1 MTDKEYVDGI
11 AYDVLS
17 SKTIRSNHNNKKLD
31 KFIFNSHSV
40 RKLQLSKKATISNDG
55 KTVTV
60 DCSDLQK
67 GKCTAKQISSAS
79 EKISLLSST
88 EASMI
93 ITIIDAYIAKA
104 AERSQWKKDH
114 PQNSNGSNYNK
125 EGLLAAQ
132 VKYLLEKG
140 FTQAEADSLKAVG
153 FLGTDEAFQ
162 AINSLLKNVA
172 GSADAIRAKLQA
184 PVATAPAAPQS
195 TSI

>member
-17 SKTIRSNHNNKKLD
+17 SKTIRSNHNNQSLD

-40 RKLQLSKKATISNDG
+40 RKLQLSKIATISNDG
-55 KTVTV
+55 KSISVNV
-60 DCSDLQK
+60 DNLKSGKTTALQIEA
-67 GKCTAKQISSAS
+67 TI
-79 EKISLLSST
+79 EKVALLTST
-88 EASMI
+88 EASVI
-93 ITIIDAYIAKA
+93 RKILDSFIAA
-104 AERSQWKKDH
+104 SAEKSQWKKEH

-125 EGLLAAQ
+125 EGLLAKQ

-172 GSADAIRAKLQA
+172 GSADAIRAKLPA

-195 TSI
+195 ASI

>member
-1 MTDKEYVDGI
+1 MIDKEYVDGI

-31 KFIFNSHSV
+31 NFIFNSHSV
-40 RKLQLSKKATISNDG
+40 RKLQLSKIATISNDG
-55 KTVTV
+55 KSISV
-60 DCSDLQK
+60 DIANLQS
-67 GKCTAKQISSAS
+67 GKATAPQIEATI
-79 EKISLLSST
+79 EKVSLLTST
-88 EASMI
+88 EASVI
-93 ITIIDAYIAKA
+93 RKILDSFISAS
-104 AERSQWKKDH
+104 AEKSQWKKEH

-125 EGLLAAQ
+125 EGLLAKQ

-172 GSADAIRAKLQA
+172 GSADAIRAKLPA

-195 TSI
+195 ASI